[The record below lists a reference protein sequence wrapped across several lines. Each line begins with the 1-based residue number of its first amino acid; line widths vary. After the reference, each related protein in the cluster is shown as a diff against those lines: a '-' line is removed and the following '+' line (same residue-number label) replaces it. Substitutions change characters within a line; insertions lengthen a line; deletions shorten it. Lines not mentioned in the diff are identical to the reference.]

1 MIVEKFLHF
10 YYVEGKIGWNLRRR
24 NSWIP
29 RSRANALESPAEL
42 GFHLGDQGENDRQNQ
57 MLSVAPHTSVLVIAS
72 KIIVRRRISVLP
84 TYLKNLI
91 SSKNISS
98 SQFFSNFFLKKVT
111 FTNFCKKYVRLN
123 FHTMNISVRP
133 IREKVVSADTEY
145 SADNNLINGPN
156 WG

>member
-1 MIVEKFLHF
+1 
-10 YYVEGKIGWNLRRR
+10 
-24 NSWIP
+24 
-29 RSRANALESPAEL
+29 
-42 GFHLGDQGENDRQNQ
+42 

-123 FHTMNISVRP
+123 FHTMNITVWKN
-133 IREKVVSADTEY
+133 EKFSFTDKKFH
-145 SADNNLINGPN
+145 LINYLFSNYFSKIKTIAFTKFLPKLRESKFLVFPTVV
-156 WG
+156 WK